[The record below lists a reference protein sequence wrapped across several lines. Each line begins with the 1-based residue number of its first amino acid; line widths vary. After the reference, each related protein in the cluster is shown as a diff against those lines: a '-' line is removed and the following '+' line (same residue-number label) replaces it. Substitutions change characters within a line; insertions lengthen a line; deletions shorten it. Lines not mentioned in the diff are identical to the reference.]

1 MEDQRQG
8 VEVRNKD
15 NKLLFVAEPI
25 HGDIILTLKSAGKEI
40 KILYT
45 DIPKLVSTAAK
56 RKKRLEN
63 KTERMTDSV
72 HSPKEP

>member
-1 MEDQRQG
+1 MEDQRQE
-8 VEVRNKD
+8 VEVRNKE
-15 NKLLFVAEPI
+15 KRLLFVAEPI

-40 KILYT
+40 RILYT
-45 DIPKLVSTAAK
+45 DIPKLVSAAVK

-63 KTERMTDSV
+63 QTERMTDRG